1 MEQCANI
8 MSNPF
13 SKLTL
18 ADALAHN
25 RKVELGRKPL
35 QVHTPASLMAD
46 KREGETQK
54 KATQLIAANG
64 QGSHLEQ
71 KFEQLWAE
79 VGGPKLEA
87 EFRFHPTR
95 RWRADFCHAPSRTLI
110 EIEGGVWGGRHT
122 RGGGFLGDSE
132 KYLAA
137 FLLGFSV
144 VRLTAPQLTREI
156 LAAVLGRIAPNTRG
170 TPANIG

>member
-1 MEQCANI
+1 

-13 SKLTL
+13 AKLTL

-35 QVHTPASLMAD
+35 QAYTPASLMAD
-46 KREGETQK
+46 KRESETQK
-54 KATQLIAANG
+54 KATQLIKANG

-71 KFEQLWAE
+71 KFEKLWAE
-79 VGGPKLEA
+79 VGGQKLEA

-95 RWRADFCHAPSRTLI
+95 RWRADFYHAPSRTLI

-122 RGGGFLGDSE
+122 RGGGFMADSE

-137 FLLGFSV
+137 FLLGYSV
-144 VRLTAPQLTREI
+144 VRLTAPQLTREN
-156 LAAVLGRIAPNTRG
+156 LAAVLARVAPSVRG

>member
-1 MEQCANI
+1 MTPIQDRL
-8 MSNPF
+8 F
-13 SKLTL
+13 L
-18 ADALAHN
+18 AALAQA
-25 RKVELGRKPL
+25 GI
-35 QVHTPASLMAD
+35 PAP
-46 KREGETQK
+46 
-54 KATQLIAANG
+54 
-64 QGSHLEQ
+64 
-71 KFEQLWAE
+71 
-79 VGGPKLEA
+79 VA

-122 RGGGFLGDSE
+122 RGGGFMADSE

-137 FLLGFSV
+137 FLLGYSV

-170 TPANIG
+170 TPANIGRNDA

>member
-1 MEQCANI
+1 MI
-8 MSNPF
+8 
-13 SKLTL
+13 K
-18 ADALAHN
+18 
-25 RKVELGRKPL
+25 
-35 QVHTPASLMAD
+35 
-46 KREGETQK
+46 
-54 KATQLIAANG
+54 ANG

-71 KFEQLWAE
+71 KFETLWAE

-95 RWRADFCHAPSRTLI
+95 RWRADFYHAPSRTLI

-122 RGGGFLGDSE
+122 RGGGFLADSE

-137 FLLGFSV
+137 FLLGYSV
-144 VRLTAPQLTREI
+144 VRLTAPQLTREN
-156 LAAVLGRIAPNTRG
+156 LAALLARITPNTRG

>member
-1 MEQCANI
+1 MEQCANL

-13 SKLTL
+13 AKLTL

-35 QVHTPASLMAD
+35 RPHTPASLMAD

-54 KATQLIAANG
+54 FQ
-64 QGSHLEQ
+64 
-71 KFEQLWAE
+71 QLWAE

-95 RWRADFCHAPSRTLI
+95 RWRADFYHAPSRTLI

-122 RGGGFLGDSE
+122 RGGGFLADSE

-156 LAAVLGRIAPNTRG
+156 LAAVLARVAPSGRG